1 MVTLLYPRSIYTMP
15 IPLVREV
22 TQADV
27 EIVETR
33 ERKELMVKRAIEAV
47 KDRREIREGK
57 VLKVTM
63 AIPVTMENQLQ
74 APKEERAETE
84 RTASRAP
91 KARLETK
98 VHLEIRAKEDRKA
111 ILANQVQKLAA
122 ALMDLKERLG
132 PEETKVTEVSKVL
145 REIVV
150 LTTHLLSD
158 LKEIRA
164 KLARRALEVIA
175 ETLVVKAPMVLRERR
190 DRRDRMV
197 ESVQQANKVQEVL
210 VDHAALTAFP
220 AASKPRKTSESMKK
234 VWF

>member
-1 MVTLLYPRSIYTMP
+1 MVTLLYPRSTYTMP

-22 TQADV
+22 TQAGV
-27 EIVETR
+27 EIVETK

-47 KDRREIREGK
+47 KERREIREGK

-63 AIPVTMENQLQ
+63 AIPVTMVNQLQ
-74 APKEERAETE
+74 APKEEKAETE
-84 RTASRAP
+84 RTANRAP

-98 VHLEIRAKEDRKA
+98 VHLEIREKEDRKA

-122 ALMDLKERLG
+122 APMDLKERLG

-150 LTTHLLSD
+150 PTTHPLSD
-158 LKEIRA
+158 PEEIRA

-175 ETLVVKAPMVLRERR
+175 ETLVVKAPMVLRERK

-220 AASKPRKTSESMKK
+220 AASKPRKTSDSMKK
-234 VWF
+234 V